1 MHTSMASTLFPSSF
15 LNNNARF
22 SDSTLHIWY
31 SLSTGREKNRRKKQ
45 NIIRRNESTGLKLYI
60 YAVHVF
66 KVVKQ
71 LAAGSGGGVVNEAE
85 WSSAVSV
92 RDGPAQSSD
101 HARTHART
109 HAPVAHRVAARVDI
123 SMRMVTTF
131 SQRPALL
138 RLWDEDEHAVRLT
151 VTLTHFHK

>member
-1 MHTSMASTLFPSSF
+1 MHTSTASTLFPPSF
-15 LNNNARF
+15 LNNIVRF

-31 SLSTGREKNRRKKQ
+31 SLSTSREKNRRKKQ
-45 NIIRRNESTGLKLYI
+45 NIIRWNESTDLNLYI
-60 YAVHVF
+60 YATHVF

-71 LAAGSGGGVVNEAE
+71 LAA
-85 WSSAVSV
+85 AVAA
-92 RDGPAQSSD
+92 AQSTNRVIVRRVSPRRSCSVIWP
-101 HARTHART
+101 RTR
-109 HAPVAHRVAARVDI
+109 APVARRVAARVDI

-131 SQRPALL
+131 LQRPALL